1 VIGVDSEEWI
11 VKSRKGSSK
20 KVSSEEWIVDSKK
33 VSSEE
38 WIVNSRKVASEEWI
52 GNSRTVSSKS
62 KQAKAFIFFL
72 FLFLFT
78 THYPLSTAFSQTL
91 PSFFTDS
98 DLQTLEQLI
107 AIAEQNDLQIL
118 EYMAELGTNES
129 SLSFQGRLGEALSVN
144 AGTSISGSYYGQAE
158 LSYSLSVS
166 LDVMDLLTVS
176 EGSSV
181 IEQRIVSAKLN
192 TRVRVVEA
200 FVAYKIALV
209 NAETRAR
216 AVEASQARYEVA
228 VTRVQAGESILS
240 SQINAQSDLASAG
253 LSLYSA
259 NGDVI
264 VSLEKLAA
272 VVGVSPFDMSVL
284 LKGQE

>member
-1 VIGVDSEEWI
+1 MLRR
-11 VKSRKGSSK
+11 SRKQE
-20 KVSSEEWIVDSKK
+20 VT
-33 VSSEE
+33 
-38 WIVNSRKVASEEWI
+38 SRKQEVTSRKKGVRSRKLEVTSRKKGVRRKKSIGIYAYFLMLTPYFLLAASF
-52 GNSRTVSSKS
+52 
-62 KQAKAFIFFL
+62 A
-72 FLFLFT
+72 
-78 THYPLSTAFSQTL
+78 QTL

-107 AIAEQNDLQIL
+107 VIAEQNDLQIL
-118 EYMAELGTNES
+118 EYKAELGVYET
-129 SLSFQGRLGEALSVN
+129 SFGFTGRLGEALSVN
-144 AGTSISGSYYGQAE
+144 AGTSVSGSYYGQAE
-158 LSYSLSVS
+158 LRYSLSVS
-166 LDVMDLLTVS
+166 LDVMDLLSVDD
-176 EGSSV
+176 GNSV
-181 IEQRIVSAKLN
+181 IEQRIVNAKLN

-200 FVAYKIALV
+200 FVAYKVSLI

-253 LSLYSA
+253 LLLYSA
-259 NGDVI
+259 NGEVI

-272 VVGVSPFDMSVL
+272 VVGVSPFEMSVL

>member
-1 VIGVDSEEWI
+1 MMRG
-11 VKSRKGSSK
+11 K
-20 KVSSEEWIVDSKK
+20 KL
-33 VSSEE
+33 
-38 WIVNSRKVASEEWI
+38 
-52 GNSRTVSSKS
+52 GLG
-62 KQAKAFIFFL
+62 FIFSFL
-72 FLFLFT
+72 VCISIT
-78 THYPLSTAFSQTL
+78 TAQSL

-107 AIAEQNDLQIL
+107 VIAEANDLQIL
-118 EYMAELGTNES
+118 EYQAELGVNENE
-129 SLSFQGRLGEALSVN
+129 FGFTGRLGEALSVN
-144 AGTSISGSYYGQAE
+144 AGTSVSGSYYGQAE

-166 LDVMDLLTVS
+166 LDVMDLLSVS
-176 EGSSV
+176 NGSSV

-200 FVAYKIALV
+200 FVAYKISLI

-216 AVEASQARYEVA
+216 SVEASQARYEVA

-264 VSLEKLAA
+264 VALEKLAA
-272 VVGVSPFDMSVL
+272 VVGVSPFYMSVL

>member
-1 VIGVDSEEWI
+1 MRGKDSNEQLAMRGKDSNEFRAMSNEGKLGEACGKEKREREKKKFFGFKILLIAFCSLLIALNTGV
-11 VKSRKGSSK
+11 
-20 KVSSEEWIVDSKK
+20 
-33 VSSEE
+33 
-38 WIVNSRKVASEEWI
+38 
-52 GNSRTVSSKS
+52 T
-62 KQAKAFIFFL
+62 
-72 FLFLFT
+72 
-78 THYPLSTAFSQTL
+78 QTL
-91 PSFFTDS
+91 TSFFTDS
-98 DLQTLEQLI
+98 DLQTLDQLI
-107 AIAEQNDLQIL
+107 VIAEANDLQIL
-118 EYMAELGTNES
+118 EYKAELGDNEA
-129 SLSFQGRLGEALSVN
+129 SFGFTGRLGEALSVN
-144 AGTSISGSYYGQAE
+144 AGTSVSGSYYGQAE

-166 LDVMDLLTVS
+166 LNVMDLLSVS

-200 FVAYKIALV
+200 FVAYKVSLI

-259 NGDVI
+259 NGEVI
-264 VSLEKLAA
+264 IALERLAA
-272 VVGVSPFDMSVL
+272 VVGLTPFETVSIL
-284 LKGQE
+284 RGQE